1 MTQRY
6 INAFAA
12 AALLFTTSA
21 LVLSA
26 ARQAVAE
33 PQEVCLQIVGCSH

>member
-1 MTQRY
+1 MTKTF

-21 LVLSA
+21 LILMA

-33 PQEVCLQIVGCSH
+33 P